1 VNISRFEAMPARNSR
16 ECVTIRDAYGH
27 CYVAPAAYACAVT
40 SRNKIRGDAGSVLW
54 GSAPRLYDSTDRV
67 LFSE

>member
-1 VNISRFEAMPARNSR
+1 M
-16 ECVTIRDAYGH
+16 IRDAYSR
-27 CYVAPAAYACAVT
+27 CYGAPAACGCAVT
-40 SRNKIRGDAGSVLW
+40 SYKNRRGDAGGVRR